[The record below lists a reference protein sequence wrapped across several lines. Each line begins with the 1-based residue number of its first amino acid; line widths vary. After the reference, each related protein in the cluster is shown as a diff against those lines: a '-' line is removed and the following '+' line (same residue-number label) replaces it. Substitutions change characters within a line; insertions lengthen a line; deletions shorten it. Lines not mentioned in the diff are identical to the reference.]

1 MKYSGVSLLIPDV
14 CLAPGKDPSGAAARS
29 SRAVDASA
37 LDSAG
42 LLRRPA
48 EGWSC
53 FVYISKHS
61 GVSAFRAFKTRQPK
75 QSCEWILLHDGNE
88 WDHTSFLKRVL

>member
-1 MKYSGVSLLIPDV
+1 MKYSRVSLLIPDV

-29 SRAVDASA
+29 SGAVDASA

-48 EGWSC
+48 EGGAAS
-53 FVYISKHS
+53 FTSANTAAFQYLEPLKQDNQSNRVNRFFSMMGTSGITLHS
-61 GVSAFRAFKTRQPK
+61 
-75 QSCEWILLHDGNE
+75 
-88 WDHTSFLKRVL
+88 